1 VSATIAQPH
10 DRPRL
15 ALGSFP
21 TPLEPAPRLGEQLG
35 VRLTVKREDCSGL
48 LLGGNKVRKLELL
61 LASEPYASADV
72 WITVGG
78 VQSNHARETAAAAAR
93 LGRRCVLLLT
103 GDPPAQPANG
113 NLLLFELLG
122 AELRFLGDGA
132 DDAMVASAARQ
143 SIGELADDGYTS
155 AFVPV
160 GAAHPLGVTAW
171 AEGMAEALA
180 QLDALGERVDHVV
193 LSAGTGSTAA
203 GCALELAQ
211 RGLSV
216 PVWGI
221 SANWDVARLAAAT
234 GALLPIAAADAAAA
248 ARAVRLLQWDERQV
262 GPGYTVATPAARA
275 ALRRLAG
282 AGLMGD
288 LTYTAK
294 AFAGLQQL
302 VREGSIGAG
311 ASVLF
316 LHTGASPETFA
327 RPRADVIEQGGAR

>member
-1 VSATIAQPH
+1 VTVAL

-21 TPLEPAPRLGEQLG
+21 TPLERAERLGRDLG
-35 VRLTVKREDCSGL
+35 IRLAVKREDLSGL

-61 LASEPYASADV
+61 LASEPYAGADV

-93 LGRRCVLLLT
+93 QGRRCVLVLA

-122 AELRFLGDGA
+122 AELRFAGADA
-132 DDAMVASAARQ
+132 DDAAVARAVEQ
-143 SIGELADDGYTS
+143 VTGELARDGLT
-155 AFVPV
+155 AAAIPV
-160 GAAHPLGVTAW
+160 GAAHPLGVVAW
-171 AEGMAEALA
+171 AEGMTEALG
-180 QLDALGERVDHVV
+180 QLDALGERVEHVV

-203 GCALELAQ
+203 GCALALAE
-211 RGLSV
+211 RRLDV
-216 PVWGI
+216 PVWGV
-221 SANWDVARLAAAT
+221 SANWDAARLAAA
-234 GALLPIAAADAAAA
+234 ASELLPAAASDDDVA
-248 ARAVRLLQWDERQV
+248 ARAEGLLRWDERQI
-262 GPGYTVATPAARA
+262 GPGYTVATPAARS

-282 AGLMGD
+282 AGLLGD

-294 AFAGLQQL
+294 AFAGLEL
-302 VREGSIGAG
+302 LIEEGSIAAG

-327 RPRADVIEQGGAR
+327 RPRADVIDQGGAR